1 MKTKNGTV
9 ISGYQ
14 FSTWKVALNGISNE
28 PCPQSHSAAAEPT
41 KPITPKTRW
50 PVNSSTIIVP
60 NMKSVMNSELMRWAS
75 RARWR
80 RP

>member
-14 FSTWKVALNGISNE
+14 FSTWKEALNGISKE
-28 PCPQSHSAAAEPT
+28 PWPHSQSAAAEPT
-41 KPITPKTRW
+41 KPMTPKTRC
-50 PVNSSTIIVP
+50 PVKSSTIMVP
-60 NMKSVMNSELMRWAS
+60 NMKSVMNSELMRSAS

-80 RP
+80 CP

>member
-14 FSTWKVALNGISNE
+14 FSTWKEALNGISKA
-28 PCPQSHSAAAEPT
+28 PSPHSHSAAAEPT

-50 PVNSSTIIVP
+50 PVNSSTSMVP
-60 NMKSVMNSELMRWAS
+60 NMKRVMASELMRSVS
-75 RARWR
+75 RVRWQ